1 MKLLIEI
8 VTFVATNDAMKIED
22 EIKQQKF
29 KDEYQKLFI
38 NLIFTSNWLYDQ
50 HSRFFKK
57 FGITPQQ
64 YNVLRILNGQYPKP
78 ASVGMVLERMLDK
91 SSNITRLVDK
101 LAMKNLVNR
110 CENKENRRMQDLT
123 ITQEGI
129 DFLKICQ
136 PEKDVTSASTQKLT
150 KEEAMII
157 NNLLD
162 KMRS

>member
-1 MKLLIEI
+1 
-8 VTFVATNDAMKIED
+8 MKIED

-29 KDEYQKLFI
+29 KDEFQKLFI

-101 LAMKNLVNR
+101 LASKNLVSR

-123 ITQEGI
+123 ITETGI
-129 DFLKICQ
+129 EFLKNCQ
-136 PEKDVTSASTQKLT
+136 PEKEISSGLLKNIS

-162 KMRS
+162 KIRS

>member
-1 MKLLIEI
+1 
-8 VTFVATNDAMKIED
+8 MKIED

-29 KDEYQKLFI
+29 KDEFQKLFI

-57 FGITPQQ
+57 FSITPQQ

-101 LAMKNLVNR
+101 LASKNLVSR

-123 ITQEGI
+123 ITKTGI
-129 DFLKICQ
+129 EFLKNCQ
-136 PEKDVTSASTQKLT
+136 PEKEISSGLLKNIS

-162 KMRS
+162 KIRS

>member
-1 MKLLIEI
+1 
-8 VTFVATNDAMKIED
+8 MKIED

-29 KDEYQKLFI
+29 KDEFQKLFI

-64 YNVLRILNGQYPKP
+64 YNVMRILNGQYPKP

-101 LAMKNLVNR
+101 LASKNLVSR

-123 ITQEGI
+123 ITETGI
-129 DFLKICQ
+129 EFLKNCQ
-136 PEKDVTSASTQKLT
+136 PEKEISSGLLKNIS

-162 KMRS
+162 KIRS